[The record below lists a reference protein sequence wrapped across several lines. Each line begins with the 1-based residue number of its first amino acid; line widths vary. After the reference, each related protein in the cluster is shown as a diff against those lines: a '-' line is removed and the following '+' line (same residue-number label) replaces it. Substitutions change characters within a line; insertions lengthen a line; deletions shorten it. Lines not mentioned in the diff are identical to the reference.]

1 MTLYRIKSSKSA
13 AYSMK
18 NNAERQGQQMRYY
31 DKVTPDGTKD
41 LLFGECDQRSQVT
54 KTLKDLFGAQGYRR
68 VMTPALEFYD
78 VFGKAAKYL
87 PKESMYKLTD
97 HKGRLMVLRP
107 DCTVPA
113 ARLAATR
120 LKGMPMPLRLFYN
133 QNIYR
138 MFPELKGKSTE
149 INQVGIE
156 LIGGVPLR
164 SDLEVVELASRSLDI
179 ISGGKY
185 RLELC
190 HIGYFKAIMDSLD
203 VDEDTKED
211 IRFQIEQKNYASLT
225 DMLGQYQDSRA
236 AQALLKLPRLF
247 GGSEVFEKAYELFDE
262 NGALESLDYLKT
274 IYEYLQTLGLGDK
287 VIIDLGL
294 VNLAEYYTDLIF
306 RGYFRGVGEQV
317 LSGGRYDTLI
327 KEFGEDHCSV
337 GFCINVDL
345 ASQKVQPMPEAIPEI
360 LVFAPD
366 MKFLSKAV
374 HHRRTLE
381 DQGVLTENCVFDTME
396 EAFDYAKM
404 RGIPK
409 VHLVGED
416 ITVCLTRTTPGK

>member
-1 MTLYRIKSSKSA
+1 MYSA
-13 AYSMK
+13 
-18 NNAERQGQQMRYY
+18 RGQI
-31 DKVTPDGTKD
+31 G
-41 LLFGECDQRSQVT
+41 
-54 KTLKDLFGAQGYRR
+54 GY
-68 VMTPALEFYD
+68 
-78 VFGKAAKYL
+78 
-87 PKESMYKLTD
+87 
-97 HKGRLMVLRP
+97 
-107 DCTVPA
+107 
-113 ARLAATR
+113 R

-225 DMLGQYQDSRA
+225 DMLGKYQDSRA

-262 NGALESLDYLKT
+262 NGARESLDYLKG

-306 RGYFRGVGEQV
+306 RGYFRGIGEQV

-337 GFCINVDL
+337 GFCIN
-345 ASQKVQPMPEAIPEI
+345 
-360 LVFAPD
+360 
-366 MKFLSKAV
+366 
-374 HHRRTLE
+374 
-381 DQGVLTENCVFDTME
+381 G
-396 EAFDYAKM
+396 
-404 RGIPK
+404 G
-409 VHLVGED
+409 
-416 ITVCLTRTTPGK
+416 PGKPEGPAHAGSYTGGFGVRTGYEIFIKSSPPSQDTGGPGRADGELCF